1 MKFMARCLVYSMIIA
16 IATIIVID
24 IFTRNPEQ
32 ILQVATFALL
42 GEGGLMLVVGGAE
55 ASFSPTIGRVAEVI
69 FRTEPWDA
77 KRLREAEGTA
87 RVWIAT
93 GIFLFLFGLLT
104 STL

>member
-1 MKFMARCLVYSMIIA
+1 MTA
-16 IATIIVID
+16 IVTIIVIL
-24 IFTRNPEQ
+24 IFTRNPGQ
-32 ILQVATFALL
+32 ILQVATLVLL
-42 GEGGLMLVVGGAE
+42 GEGGLMLMVGGAE
-55 ASFSPTIGRVAEVI
+55 ASFTPTIGKIAGVI
-69 FRTEPWDA
+69 FRSEPWDA